1 MSAFEFSLIPIAI
14 VIGFAITQLLSLWA
28 SLIRN
33 WQAVSQPAFYVSISL
48 WLLVALLVH
57 FTGLW
62 AYREVSFGSFGT
74 LLLVISPT
82 LFFML
87 SISVLVPDGG
97 QLAGNLSDY
106 YFERSRSV
114 LGLAA
119 LAAALSGV
127 PDFLPG
133 VISSPGPWLLVWII
147 PLASLAFTNNRAAH
161 SAGHVF
167 IWIVVIVTQF
177 IL

>member
-33 WQAVSQPAFYVSISL
+33 WQSISQPAFYVSISL

-62 AYREVSFGSFGT
+62 AYREVSFGSVGT

-87 SISVLVPDGG
+87 SISVLVPIGG
-97 QLAGNLSDY
+97 QLAGNRSDY
-106 YFERSRSV
+106 YFERSRSF

-119 LAAALSGV
+119 WASALSAYSCSRLSAMRAWSRTRLV
-127 PDFLPG
+127 R
-133 VISSPGPWLLVWII
+133 VNSPKSV
-147 PLASLAFTNNRAAH
+147 S
-161 SAGHVF
+161 
-167 IWIVVIVTQF
+167 
-177 IL
+177 